1 MKKYILYAV
10 TFFLFWSCV
19 ISSYGQSLQSEL
31 GGTVEIIGHRGAA
44 YLAPENTLAS
54 VLKAVELGADAVE
67 VDIYLS
73 KDNRIVVIHDA
84 TTNRTTNQNMVVAET
99 TYAELSKLDAGSY
112 KSPEYRGE
120 KIPLLEDVL
129 SHLPDNINI
138 YIEVKESVRII
149 PYLKLLLDKHP
160 RKLQFRIIAFDI
172 ETISEAKKQMA
183 SIPCYYL
190 KSSLRESQ
198 YDSFVDELIKRGLD
212 GADLNHSTITPR
224 LVKKLKQAGLPCLA
238 WTVNTEEEARSLI
251 KMGVVGITTDKP
263 GLLKNSL

>member
-1 MKKYILYAV
+1 MKICIQYAM
-10 TFFLFWSCV
+10 TFLLLWSCV
-19 ISSYGQSLQSEL
+19 ISSCAQEL
-31 GGTVEIIGHRGAA
+31 KPELNSGIEIIGHRGAA

-84 TTNRTTNQNMVVAET
+84 TTNRTTNQNLLVAET
-99 TYAELSKLDAGSY
+99 NYSELSKLDAGSY

-120 KIPLLEDVL
+120 KIPLLEDIL
-129 SHLPDNINI
+129 DCLPDDINI
-138 YIEVKESVRII
+138 YIEVKETIRII

-160 RKLQFRIIAFDI
+160 RKQQFRIIAFDI

-190 KSSLRESQ
+190 KSSISKEQ
-198 YDSFVDELIKRGLD
+198 YGSFVDELIKRGLD
-212 GADLNHSTITPR
+212 GADLHHSTITPR
-224 LVKKLKQAGLPCLA
+224 LVKKLKRAGLPCLA
-238 WTVNTEEEARSLI
+238 WTVNTEDEAHSLI
-251 KMGVVGITTDKP
+251 KMGVVGITTDRP